1 MLTNEYL
8 YGEDIDIPPLDIV
21 VLQQRIELLKTNL
34 SILLDH
40 SYHIRDNKRV
50 SDVLKAIDFY
60 EDLKK
65 LQ

>member
-8 YGEDIDIPPLDIV
+8 YGKDIDIPPLDIV